1 MVEKLVKLIQQKDQ
15 LTEQLG
21 QPKSYLQNVKLQRMK
36 TEKQRAMSQ
45 LYQMY
50 VEELSSVCYRYVPSS
65 DDAKDVLQ
73 NSFVKIFMSLPTF
86 EYRDESSFRN
96 WMIKVVV
103 NEALHLLRERKRL
116 RFTNLKESV
125 VEYVEDEEPFVE
137 HITADQLHQ
146 LISQLPDGYR
156 TVINLYVFEGYS
168 HQKIAEMLN
177 ITASTSASQLY
188 FAKRLLSRKINEF
201 INKRQ

>member
-73 NSFVKIFMSLPTF
+73 NSFVKIFTSLPTF

-103 NEALHLLRERKRL
+103 NEVLHLLRERKRL